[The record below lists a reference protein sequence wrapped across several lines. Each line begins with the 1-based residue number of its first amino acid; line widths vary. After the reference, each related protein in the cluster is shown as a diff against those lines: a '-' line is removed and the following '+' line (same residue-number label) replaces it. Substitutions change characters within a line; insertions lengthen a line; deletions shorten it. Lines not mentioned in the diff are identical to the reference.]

1 MKLKYDAIK
10 AAKTQILDKIILKK
24 VKDTVANESLSSI
37 QPKIDEA
44 NEDLWFKDDKLQ
56 EFPDDEMLEAEVE

>member
-1 MKLKYDAIK
+1 MKLKYEAIK
-10 AAKTQILDKIILKK
+10 TAKTQILDKNILKK
-24 VKDTVANESLSSI
+24 VNDTIATEGIDKI
-37 QPKIDEA
+37 QTKIDAA